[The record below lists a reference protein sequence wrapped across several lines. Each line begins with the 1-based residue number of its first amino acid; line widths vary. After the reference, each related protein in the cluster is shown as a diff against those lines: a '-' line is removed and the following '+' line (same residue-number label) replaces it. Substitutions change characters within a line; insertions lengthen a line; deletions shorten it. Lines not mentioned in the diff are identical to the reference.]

1 MKDDGMA
8 DILNQDSQMTIIFFK
23 RIIHSIRNAFNKKR
37 RYLIQCARCVPGINF
52 I

>member
-23 RIIHSIRNAFNKKR
+23 RIPSILHSIRNAFNKTR
-37 RYLIQCARCVPGINF
+37 RYLI
-52 I
+52 